1 MKIGSPL
8 HNIPK
13 NRSPMRRDMT
23 GRLVTVT
30 PIDPDRHCDDLYN
43 AACGRDG
50 DSTGEIWTY
59 MSFGPFSDKAEFQ
72 KWLKPQ
78 DQSDDPLV
86 FAIIDRA
93 DGRALGMASYL
104 RIVPQ
109 WATCEIG
116 SIWFSPSLMRTS
128 LATEAM
134 YLMASHVFEDL
145 GYRRYEWKC
154 DSLNEAS
161 CSAALRLGF
170 QYEGL
175 FRQHMIYKGRN
186 RDTSWFAMTDMD
198 WPIVKAAFEFWLA
211 EENFDDAGRQR
222 KSLAAIR
229 ESFRPS

>member
-1 MKIGSPL
+1 
-8 HNIPK
+8 
-13 NRSPMRRDMT
+13 
-23 GRLVTVT
+23 
-30 PIDPDRHCDDLYN
+30 
-43 AACGRDG
+43 
-50 DSTGEIWTY
+50 
-59 MSFGPFSDKAEFQ
+59 MSFGPFSDKAAFQ

-78 DQSDDPLV
+78 DQRDDPLV
-86 FAIIDRA
+86 FAIIDQA

-175 FRQHMIYKGRN
+175 FRQHMIYKSRN
-186 RDTSWFAMTDMD
+186 RDTTWFAMTDRE
-198 WPIVKAAFEFWLA
+198 WPIAKAAFESWLA
-211 EENFDDAGRQR
+211 EENFDAAGQQLR
-222 KSLAAIR
+222 SLAAIR
-229 ESFRPS
+229 ESFIPG

>member
-1 MKIGSPL
+1 MKIGSPT
-8 HNIPK
+8 HNFPK
-13 NRSPMRRDMT
+13 NRRPMRSDMN

-30 PIDPDRHCDDLYN
+30 PINSDCHCNDLYD
-43 AACGRDG
+43 AACGPDG
-50 DSTGEIWTY
+50 DPTGKIWTY

-72 KWLKPQ
+72 KWLEPQ

-116 SIWFSPSLMRTS
+116 SIWFSPSLMRTPV
-128 LATEAM
+128 ATEAM
-134 YLMASHVFEDL
+134 YLMASYVFEDL

-186 RDTSWFAMTDMD
+186 RDTTWFSMTDMD
-198 WPIVKAAFEFWLA
+198 WPIAKAAFESWLA
-211 EENFDDAGRQR
+211 EDNFDAAGQQR
-222 KSLAAIR
+222 RSLAAIR
-229 ESFRPS
+229 ESIMPG